1 MCRTVKNKKLKMKY
15 LSLTVIFF
23 MFSCANKE
31 TVLLPKSNVTVVAD
45 VVDHSS
51 IYLF

>member
-1 MCRTVKNKKLKMKY
+1 
-15 LSLTVIFF
+15 
-23 MFSCANKE
+23 MFSCAKE
-31 TVLLPKSNVTVVAD
+31 RAFAAKSNVTVVAD